1 MDEPRMWG
9 GGAHDRLDAMN
20 TGHAG
25 AFWFESSLVHHQFTA
40 YLGHD
45 ADEPP

>member
-20 TGHAG
+20 TGQGVAM
-25 AFWFESSLVHHQFTA
+25 WFESAVARNLTGSV
-40 YLGHD
+40 
-45 ADEPP
+45 